1 MKPRRENGAG
11 MVNPITSDVSV
22 VSALISLS
30 PRLIEGRNQR
40 KIVSET
46 KITGVARDG
55 GKKCAVEGE

>member
-1 MKPRRENGAG
+1 MKPRRQNGAG

-22 VSALISLS
+22 VSALVSHS

-46 KITGVARDG
+46 KITSLRGMAE
-55 GKKCAVEGE
+55 KKCAVEGE

>member
-40 KIVSET
+40 NIVSET
-46 KITGVARDG
+46 QITRLRGMAE
-55 GKKCAVEGE
+55 KKCAIEGE